1 MEEIQDFLEQYALA
15 EYEEKEPNIFQIA
28 GFPHYENVS
37 SNVLEYFLKYP
48 IVLQSLLS
56 CISDKYDTSKYITI
70 DREAQTKNNKKIDI
84 LINTNRYIIGIENK
98 INAWLYNPVDD
109 YCEYL
114 QELAAN
120 EQKEVIFIVLSKNKA
135 PENKKYIN
143 ILYSNFALT
152 LRKNYARLLSSLGH
166 RYFFL
171 LNEYVENIESFN
183 GGLYMNDEFVKIAR
197 IDNNSDKITQV
208 VIEAEKLRKEF
219 HNAANRILA
228 DLNNDNKSFKTARSW
243 DAFSDEVPNYLLFVA
258 VFQDYYLDGDEQHNV
273 TIDINVSA
281 SGYSVSIFE
290 RNGQFDNV
298 FKDGLKNIIPD
309 LSEKYH
315 VLGIRYRYNKEY
327 GFQNYDQLIMTLKGV
342 LKNFADYDEH
352 KKPSA

>member
-28 GFPHYENVS
+28 RFPHYENVS

-48 IVLQSLLS
+48 TVLQSLLS
-56 CISDKYDTSKYITI
+56 CISNKYDASKYITI
-70 DREAQTKNNKKIDI
+70 YREAQTKNNKKIDI
-84 LINTNRYIIGIENK
+84 LINTDRYIIGIENK
-98 INAWLYNPVDD
+98 INAPLYNPVND

-120 EQKEVIFIVLSKNKA
+120 EHKEMVFIVLSKNKV
-135 PENKKYIN
+135 PKCEKYVN
-143 ILYSNFALT
+143 ILYSDFAFA
-152 LRKNYARLLSSLGH
+152 LRKNYAKLLSSLGH

-197 IDNNSDKITQV
+197 IDNNSDKISQI
-208 VIEAEKLRKEF
+208 VIEAGKLRKEF
-219 HNAANRILA
+219 RNTADRILA
-228 DLNNDNKSFKTARSW
+228 DLKDDNKSFKKTWCW
-243 DAFSDEVPNYLLFVA
+243 DAFEEGNYLCYIA

-281 SGYSVSIFE
+281 SGYSVEIFE

-309 LSEKYH
+309 LSEKYR
-315 VLGIRYRYNKEY
+315 VLGIRYRYNTEY
-327 GFQNYDQLIMTLKGV
+327 DFQEYDQLIMTLKGV
-342 LKNFADYDEH
+342 LKNFADYDER
-352 KKPSA
+352 KKPST